1 MIFEGQCLTA
11 KRLTNDLVEL
21 NFDLQDSS
29 INKLNLATIS
39 ELKQAIEAVSKEA
52 QTIKGMILSSA
63 KKDFI
68 VGADITE
75 FMGWFALPDEAF
87 TERLLDVQ
95 KTFAD
100 IEDLPFPT
108 VSAMGGAALGGG
120 FELPLSTDYRVVSKQ
135 SRVGLPEIKLGIFPG
150 WGGSYRLPRLIGLDN
165 ALEWIATGRAQ
176 KPDLALKHGAVDA
189 VVETEKLH
197 DAAVA
202 ILNQC
207 ISGAFDYQARRQEKR
222 EPLQLGKLE
231 QLMSFETAKG
241 MILSKAGP
249 HYPAPR
255 IALEVI
261 QKHASL
267 HRDKAMKV
275 EVAGFIK
282 AAKTDVAA
290 NLVGLYLNDQALKK
304 ESRALT
310 KDTPKIKTAAVL
322 GAGVMGGGIAYQSA
336 LKGTPIVM
344 KDINEAAIELGLK
357 EAKKLLGKRVSQGR
371 MKAEEMAD
379 ALTRINTTLTYGD
392 VANTDIVVEAVVEN
406 PVIKKSVLAELEDVV
421 SDTTILASNTST
433 ISISDL
439 ATAVKKPE
447 RVCGMHFFN
456 PVPVMPLVE
465 VIRGEKSSE
474 TTIATTVAY
483 ALAMGK
489 KPIVVNDCPGFFV
502 NRVLFP
508 YLNAFEQLLHDG
520 ADFLQVDKAMEH
532 FGWPMGPAY
541 LLDVVGLDIASHASA
556 VLAEGFPDRMK
567 LNFKTAS
574 GLLHEQGRLGQKSG
588 AGFYKYEP
596 DRRGKPKKIV
606 DEDAIKL
613 IKDIPATSRSFE
625 DQEIIERMMI
635 PLCLE
640 TVRCIEDDIVD
651 SPEAADMGLIWGIG
665 FPPFRGGP
673 LRYIDSIGAEQF
685 CAMANKYSNL
695 GVAYEP
701 PKLLTTMAKE
711 STGFFGPSAGDKQ

>member
-1 MIFEGQCLTA
+1 MIFEGQCITA
-11 KRLTNDLVEL
+11 KRLPDDFVEL
-21 NFDLQDSS
+21 KFDLQNSS
-29 INKLNLATIS
+29 VNKLNLATIS
-39 ELKQAIEAVSKEA
+39 ELKQALEAISKEA
-52 QTIKGMILSSA
+52 QTIQGMIFSSG

-75 FMGWFALPDEAF
+75 FKGWFALPDEAF
-87 TERLLDVQ
+87 SERLLDVQ

-108 VSAMGGAALGGG
+108 VCAMNGVALGGG
-120 FELPLSTDYRVVSKQ
+120 FELPLSTDYRVISTL

-176 KPDLALKHGAVDA
+176 KPDLALKQGAVDA
-189 VVETEKLH
+189 VVETENLH
-197 DAAVA
+197 DAALA

-222 EPLQLGKLE
+222 EPLQLGQLE
-231 QLMSFETAKG
+231 QLMSFETARG

-249 HYPAPR
+249 HYPAPK
-255 IALEVI
+255 IALETI
-261 QKHASL
+261 QKHAPL
-267 HRDKAMKV
+267 HRDEAMKV
-275 EVAGFIK
+275 EVAGFIM

-304 ESRALT
+304 QSRSLT
-310 KDTPKIKTAAVL
+310 KDTAKIKTAAVL

-344 KDINEAAIELGLK
+344 KDINDTAIELGLK
-357 EAKKLLGKRVSQGR
+357 EAKKLLGKRVTQSR
-371 MKAEEMAD
+371 MTTDEMAD

-406 PVIKKSVLAELEDVV
+406 ASVKKSVLAELEGVV

-439 ATAVKKPE
+439 ATAVKNPE

-474 TTIATTVAY
+474 ATIATTVAY

-520 ADFLQVDKAMEH
+520 AVFLQVDKAMEN

-567 LNFKTAS
+567 LDFKTAS
-574 GLLHEQGRLGQKSG
+574 GLLHQQGRLGQKSG
-588 AGFYKYEP
+588 SGFYKYES
-596 DRRGKPKKIV
+596 DRRGKPKKMI
-606 DEDAIKL
+606 DEDAIQQVEN
-613 IKDIPATSRSFE
+613 IAAASHSFE

-640 TVRCIEDDIVD
+640 TVLCLEESIVD
-651 SPEAADMGLIWGIG
+651 SPAAADMGLIWGIG

-673 LRYIDSIGAEQF
+673 LRYIDSVGAETF
-685 CAMANKYSNL
+685 CAMADKYSNL
-695 GVAYEP
+695 GAAYKP
-701 PKLLTTMAKE
+701 PKLLTTMAKKNRR
-711 STGFFGPSAGDKQ
+711 FFGSSAGDKQ

>member
-1 MIFEGQCLTA
+1 MIFEGQCITA
-11 KRLTNDLVEL
+11 KRLPNNVVEL
-21 NFDLQDSS
+21 KFDLQGSS
-29 INKLNLATIS
+29 VNKLNLATIS
-39 ELKQAIEAVSKEA
+39 ELKRSIEAISKQA
-52 QTIKGMILSSA
+52 QTIQGMIFSSA

-75 FMGWFALPDEAF
+75 FIDWFALPDEMF
-87 TERLLDVQ
+87 SERLLEVQ
-95 KTFAD
+95 RTFAD

-108 VSAMGGAALGGG
+108 VSVMNGVALGGG
-120 FELPLSTDYRVVSKQ
+120 YELPLSTDYRVISTQ
-135 SRVGLPEIKLGIFPG
+135 TRVGLPEIKLGIFPG

-176 KPDLALKHGAVDA
+176 KPDLALKQGAVDA
-189 VVETEKLH
+189 VVETENLH
-197 DAAVA
+197 DVALA

-222 EPLQLGKLE
+222 EPLQLGQLE
-231 QLMSFETAKG
+231 QLMSFETARG

-249 HYPAPR
+249 HYPAPK
-255 IALEVI
+255 IALETI

-267 HRDKAMKV
+267 HRDEAMKV

-304 ESRALT
+304 QSRALT
-310 KDTPKIKTAAVL
+310 KNTAEIKAAAVL

-344 KDINEAAIELGLK
+344 KDINHTAIELGLK
-357 EAKKLLGKRVSQGR
+357 EARKLLGKRVSQGR
-371 MKAEEMAD
+371 MTADEMAD

-406 PVIKKSVLAELEDVV
+406 VDIKKSVLAELEDVV
-421 SDTTILASNTST
+421 SDATILASNTST
-433 ISISDL
+433 LSISDL

-474 TTIATTVAY
+474 ATIATTVAY

-489 KPIVVNDCPGFFV
+489 KPLVVNDCPGFFV

-520 ADFLQVDKAMEH
+520 ADFLHIDKAMES

-556 VLAEGFPDRMK
+556 VLAESFPNRMK
-567 LNFKTAS
+567 LDFKTAS
-574 GLLHEQGRLGQKSG
+574 GLLHQQGRLGQKSG
-588 AGFYKYEP
+588 SGFYKYEP
-596 DRRGKPKKIV
+596 DRRGKPKKMI
-606 DEDAIKL
+606 DEDAIKEVKN
-613 IKDIPATSRSFE
+613 IAASSRSFE
-625 DQEIIERMMI
+625 DQDIIERMMI

-640 TVRCIEDDIVD
+640 TVLCLEEDIVD
-651 SPEAADMGLIWGIG
+651 SPAAADMGLIWGIG

-673 LRYIDSIGAEQF
+673 LRYIDSIGAEKF
-685 CAMANKYSNL
+685 CAMANKYSTL
-695 GVAYEP
+695 GAAYAP
-701 PKLLTTMAKE
+701 PKRLTTMATE
-711 STGFFGPSAGDKQ
+711 NTSFFAPSAGDK

>member
-1 MIFEGQCLTA
+1 MIFEGQCITV
-11 KRLTNDLVEL
+11 KRLPHDLVEL
-21 NFDLQDSS
+21 NFNLQDSS
-29 INKLNLATIS
+29 VNKLNLATIS

-52 QTIKGMILSSA
+52 QTIKGMILCSA

-75 FMGWFALPDEAF
+75 FMGWFALPDAAF

-108 VSAMGGAALGGG
+108 VSAINGVALGGG
-120 FELPLSTDYRVVSKQ
+120 FELPLSTDYRVISKQ

-176 KPDLALKHGAVDA
+176 KPDLALKQGAVDA
-189 VVETEKLH
+189 VVETEKLR

-207 ISGAFDYQARRQEKR
+207 ISGAFDHQARRQEKR

-255 IALEVI
+255 IALETI

-267 HRDKAMKV
+267 HRDEAMKV

-344 KDINEAAIELGLK
+344 KDINDAAIELGLK
-357 EAKKLLGKRVSQGR
+357 EAKKLLGKRVSQGH

-406 PVIKKSVLAELEDVV
+406 ASIKKSVLAELEDVV

-465 VIRGEKSSE
+465 IIRGEKSSE
-474 TTIATTVAY
+474 ATIATTVAY

-520 ADFLQVDKAMEH
+520 ADFLQVDKAMEN

-556 VLAEGFPDRMK
+556 VLAEGFPNRMK
-567 LNFKTAS
+567 LDFKTAFS
-574 GLLHEQGRLGQKSG
+574 KLLEQGRLGQKSG
-588 AGFYKYEP
+588 SGFYKYEP
-596 DRRGKPKKIV
+596 DRRGKPKKMI
-606 DEDAIKL
+606 DEDAIKQVSN
-613 IKDIPATSRSFE
+613 IAASSRSFE
-625 DQEIIERMMI
+625 DHEIIERMMI

-640 TVRCIEDDIVD
+640 TVLCLEEGIVD
-651 SPEAADMGLIWGIG
+651 SPAAADMGLIWGIG

-673 LRYIDSIGAEQF
+673 LRYIDSIGAEKF
-685 CAMANKYSNL
+685 CTMADKHSNL
-695 GVAYEP
+695 GAAYKP
-701 PKLLTTMAKE
+701 PTLLTTMAKE
-711 STGFFGPSAGDKQ
+711 NRHFFGPSAGEKQ